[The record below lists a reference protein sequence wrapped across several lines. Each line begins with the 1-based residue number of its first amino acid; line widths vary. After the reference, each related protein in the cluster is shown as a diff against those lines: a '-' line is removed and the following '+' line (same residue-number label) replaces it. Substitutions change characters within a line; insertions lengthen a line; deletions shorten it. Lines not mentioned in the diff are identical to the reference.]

1 MSAYTTLFITRS
13 KAKEVYLKSL
23 PVAVTDEILKEFMD
37 KLLNNRLYN
46 AIIVDDDHHENDDF
60 VV

>member
-37 KLLNNRLYN
+37 KLLIKDYTTKSS
-46 AIIVDDDHHENDDF
+46 F
-60 VV
+60 S